1 MIVDARTPNEMERC
15 VDRLEARLEEA
26 QLVIDEIRQSAR
38 GYKERTS
45 CAIVSRFVLDLYN
58 FDYESIRRDAVKIA
72 VLDGTCAATETERF
86 QLLRILFK
94 DFLRYC
100 DDDLSFLLNE
110 CERMLV
116 ASRALEEEDLP
127 FV

>member
-1 MIVDARTPNEMERC
+1 MIIDALAPNEIKRC

-26 QLVIDEIRQSAR
+26 QLVINEIRQSVE
-38 GYKERTS
+38 GYKEKTS
-45 CAIVSRFVLDLYN
+45 CAIVSRFVLDLYD

-72 VLDGTCAATETERF
+72 ILDGTCAATETERF
-86 QLLRILFK
+86 LLLRILFK

-110 CERMLV
+110 CERILA
-116 ASRALEEEDLP
+116 ASKAR
-127 FV
+127 